1 LQENSTKNNFLTFPR
16 HNQWY
21 LNHQP
26 LRPSY
31 VSNEVVSSSTALH
44 TLQGKSSVA
53 SSQQLQVMDTPANT
67 TLAPMRPSQFLE
79 EKRWPPLD
87 IMNNHQ
93 YLKKNLHTITNVST
107 FGSTTTSLRPT
118 EVSFGNNIRFREH
131 LSNINEHHNSFNNS
145 KLQFDPP
152 FRIKVTFTI
161 YC

>member
-1 LQENSTKNNFLTFPR
+1 
-16 HNQWY
+16 
-21 LNHQP
+21 
-26 LRPSY
+26 

-53 SSQQLQVMDTPANT
+53 SNQQLQVMDSTANT

-107 FGSTTTSLRPT
+107 FGSTTTSLRPA
-118 EVSFGNNIRFREH
+118 ELSFGNNIRFREH
-131 LSNINEHHNSFNNS
+131 LSNINEHQNSFNNS